1 MLDKKELRFFG
12 RRKGKAIKSSKQQ
25 LIDELLPKLKPD
37 FQGMKKESVSVS
49 DFFSFKPKEC
59 WLEIGFGGGEHVAEL
74 AMKYKNVGF
83 FAAEPFING
92 VASLLAH
99 LNGSHEG
106 KTTHTGLDVDRV
118 DNVRIWDDDVRE
130 VFPFFKEKTFK
141 KIFLLYPDPWPKARH
156 AERRFTNKINQQHL
170 YRLLSDDG
178 CFYVATDVAEYAEW
192 TLEQVN
198 ELSLFEQVN
207 KDTSVPPEDWVPTRY
222 EKKGILAGR
231 KPIYLVFQKKEH
243 K

>member
-1 MLDKKELRFFG
+1 MLDKNELRFFG
-12 RRKGKAIKSSKQQ
+12 RRKGKTIKSSKQQ
-25 LIDELLPKLKPD
+25 LIDELLPRLKPS
-37 FQGMKKESVSVS
+37 FEGKSKGQVACQEL
-49 DFFSFKPKEC
+49 FSFQPQEC

-74 AMKYKNVGF
+74 AMKYQNVGF

-106 KTTHTGLDVDRV
+106 KTMHTGLDEARS

-130 VFPFFKEKTFK
+130 VFPYFQDGAFK
-141 KIFLLYPDPWPKARH
+141 KVFLLYPDPWPKARH
-156 AERRFTNKINQQHL
+156 AERRFTNQINQRHL
-170 YRLLSDDG
+170 YRLMSEDAL
-178 CFYVATDVAEYAEW
+178 FYVATDVKEYAEW
-192 TLEQVN
+192 TLEQV
-198 ELSLFEQVN
+198 EMLGLFEQVN
-207 KDTSVPPEDWVPTRY
+207 EDTSIPPEDWVATRY

-231 KPIYLVFQKKEH
+231 KPIYLVFQKKKH

>member
-25 LIDELLPKLKPD
+25 LIDELLPKLKPELSVGQKLD
-37 FQGMKKESVSVS
+37 LKEMYP
-49 DFFSFKPKEC
+49 FKADEY
-59 WLEIGFGGGEHVAEL
+59 WMEIGFGGGEHVAEL
-74 AMKYKNVGF
+74 ALKYKNVGF

-99 LNGSHEG
+99 LNGSHDG
-106 KTTHTGLDVDRV
+106 KTTHTGLSEDRV

-130 VFPFFKEKTFK
+130 VFPSFNDGVFK
-141 KIFLLYPDPWPKARH
+141 KVFLLYPDPWPKARH

-170 YRLLSDDG
+170 YRLMADDAL
-178 CFYVATDVAEYAEW
+178 FYVATDVQEYAEW
-192 TLEQVN
+192 TLEQVQ
-198 ELSLFEQVN
+198 ELSIFEQVN
-207 KDTSVPPEDWVPTRY
+207 KDTSIPPEDWVPTRY

-231 KPIYLVFQKKEH
+231 KPIYLVFQKK
-243 K
+243 KLK

>member
-12 RRKGKAIKSSKQQ
+12 RRKGKTIKTSKQQ
-25 LIDELLPKLKPD
+25 LIDELLPKLKPS
-37 FQGMKKESVSVS
+37 FESKEVGKVICS
-49 DFFSFKPKEC
+49 DFFAFHPKEC
-59 WLEIGFGGGEHVAEL
+59 WLEIGFGGGEHVADL
-74 AMKYKNVGF
+74 ALKYKEVGF

-106 KTTHTGLDVDRV
+106 KTTHAGLDENRA

-130 VFPFFKEKTFK
+130 VFPYFKDGSFQKV
-141 KIFLLYPDPWPKARH
+141 FLLYPDPWPKARH
-156 AERRFTNKINQQHL
+156 AERRFTNQINQRNL
-170 YRLLSDDG
+170 YRLMSDEAL
-178 CFYVATDVAEYAEW
+178 FYVATDVKEYAEW
-192 TLEQVN
+192 TLEQVQA
-198 ELSLFEQVN
+198 LDIFEQVN

-231 KPIYLVFQKKEH
+231 KPIYLVFQKKKH

>member
-1 MLDKKELRFFG
+1 MLGEKELRFFG
-12 RRKGKAIKSSKQQ
+12 RRKGKTIKTSKQQ
-25 LIDELLPKLKPD
+25 LIDELLPKLRPD
-37 FQGMKKESVSVS
+37 FSGKDKILL
-49 DFFSFKPKEC
+49 DNLFSKPMQEY

-74 AMKYKNVGF
+74 ALKYQNVGF

-106 KTTHTGLDVDRV
+106 KTTHTGLAENRS

-130 VFPFFKEKTFK
+130 VFSHFEDGVFN

-156 AERRFTNKINQQHL
+156 AERRFTNKTNQKHL
-170 YRLLSDDG
+170 HRLLCDGG
-178 CFYVATDVAEYAEW
+178 CFYVATDVEAYAEW
-192 TLEQVN
+192 TLEQVD
-198 ELSLFEQVN
+198 ELGLFEQVN
-207 KDTSVPPEDWVPTRY
+207 EDTSLPPVDWVPTRY
-222 EKKGILAGR
+222 EKKGIAAGR
-231 KPIYLVFQKKEH
+231 KPIYLVFKKKEL

>member
-1 MLDKKELRFFG
+1 MLGEKELRFFG
-12 RRKGKAIKSSKQQ
+12 RRKGKTIKTSKQQ
-25 LIDELLPKLKPD
+25 LVDELLPKLRPD
-37 FQGMKKESVSVS
+37 FSQKEQVDFKTLFPNPMKEY
-49 DFFSFKPKEC
+49 

-74 AMKYKNVGF
+74 ALKYKEVGF

-106 KTTHTGLDVDRV
+106 KTTHTNLAPERS

-130 VFPFFKEKTFK
+130 VFPFFEDGIFK

-170 YRLLSDDG
+170 YRLLDDEG
-178 CFYVATDVAEYAEW
+178 CFYVATDVQAYAEW
-192 TLEQVN
+192 TLEQVE
-198 ELSLFEQVN
+198 ELGLFKQVN
-207 KDTSVPPEDWVPTRY
+207 EDISQPPQDWVPTRY
-222 EKKGILAGR
+222 EKKGIAAGR
-231 KPIYLVFQKKEH
+231 KPIYLVFQKK
-243 K
+243 KLK

>member
-1 MLDKKELRFFG
+1 MLGEKELRFFG
-12 RRKGKAIKSSKQQ
+12 RRKGKSIKTSKQQ
-25 LIDELLPKLKPD
+25 LIDELLPRLKPSFPKTGKVD
-37 FQGMKKESVSVS
+37 LD
-49 DFFSFKPKEC
+49 DFFPTKMKEH

-74 AMKYKNVGF
+74 ALKYKDVGF

-106 KTTHTGLDVDRV
+106 KTTHTDIAPERV

-130 VFPFFKEKTFK
+130 VFPYFKDGIFQ

-156 AERRFTNKINQQHL
+156 AERRFTNQTNQKQL
-170 YRLLSDDG
+170 YRLLKDDG
-178 CFYVATDVAEYAEW
+178 YFYVATDVEAYAEW
-192 TLEQVN
+192 TLEQVA

-207 KDTSVPPEDWVPTRY
+207 GDTAIPPVDWVPTRY

-231 KPIYLVFQKKEH
+231 KPIYLVFQKKKH